1 MTNPYYGYPQGAPWG
16 PSPPPPPPYG
26 PPPPGRWIPPGSGW
40 GPPASAMPRRRTRGW
55 LLATVALFLMTV
67 TAAGAIIAYQHHKNS
82 DPSKIKVLLSVF
94 SETVSQ
100 GDPQKIARFIC
111 REESEPYLDSVA
123 APQGDVANPQKPM
136 FKVGGVVVHGNAA
149 SATLIFQNNQTQTM
163 YFRKEDGKWTVCAP
177 AKDQL

>member
-94 SETVSQ
+94 SEAVRQEHRPRAGSYTGRRGLGCNS
-100 GDPQKIARFIC
+100 GA
-111 REESEPYLDSVA
+111 EERR
-123 APQGDVANPQKPM
+123 Q
-136 FKVGGVVVHGNAA
+136 
-149 SATLIFQNNQTQTM
+149 
-163 YFRKEDGKWTVCAP
+163 RAP
-177 AKDQL
+177 ALADD